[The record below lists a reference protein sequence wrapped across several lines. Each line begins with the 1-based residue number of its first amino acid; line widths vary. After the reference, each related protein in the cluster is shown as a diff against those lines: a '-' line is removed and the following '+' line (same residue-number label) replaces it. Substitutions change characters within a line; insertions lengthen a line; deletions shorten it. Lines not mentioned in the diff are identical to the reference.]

1 MRPRSTPS
9 DPNEIPFPRMESHA
23 QASSSS
29 DNDGKERAIPGLGD
43 EISALKAAT
52 SRYANARLK
61 LLQIEASEAGSEL
74 GQAVGK
80 LIAAGFFGVIFYLV
94 AIAGVLG
101 LAERYRPGSW
111 PIAALI
117 VAVVHLLIALIL
129 ALSGRR
135 GLNNPHRFS
144 ETRRQLE
151 LDRQWLATNTKK
163 K

>member
-1 MRPRSTPS
+1 MGAEPK
-9 DPNEIPFPRMESHA
+9 
-23 QASSSS
+23 SSSTS
-29 DNDGKERAIPGLGD
+29 QHNVEEEAPPGLGD

-52 SRYANARLK
+52 SRYTSARLK
-61 LLQIEASEAGSEL
+61 LLQLEASEAGSEL
-74 GQAVGK
+74 GQAIGK
-80 LIAAGFFGVIFYLV
+80 LIVAGFFGLIFYLT

-117 VAVVHLLIALIL
+117 VAAVHLLIALIL
-129 ALSGRR
+129 ALTGRR
-135 GLNNPHRFS
+135 GLDNPQRFS

>member
-1 MRPRSTPS
+1 MGGS
-9 DPNEIPFPRMESHA
+9 DS
-23 QASSSS
+23 QSSSIPKRDS
-29 DNDGKERAIPGLGD
+29 EEAATPGLGD
-43 EISALKAAT
+43 EISALKAAA
-52 SRYANARLK
+52 SRYTSARLK

-74 GQAVGK
+74 GQSIGK
-80 LIAAGFFGVIFYLV
+80 LIAAAVFGLIFYFC

-117 VAVVHLLIALIL
+117 VAGIHLLIALIL
-129 ALSGRR
+129 ALAGRR
-135 GLNNPHRFS
+135 GLSNPQRFS
-144 ETRRQLE
+144 ETRRQIE